1 MAKFGKREK
10 IILGIMTIVI
20 LYAAFDYLAPKKASP
35 GLDTAQ
41 KKAELNTFVTDLTA
55 GIGKDTAKTLGP
67 LIFTRAEKEWT
78 RDPFLDGKAFKARAE
93 AKVPVKAAVLKS
105 EFVYTGY
112 LEIDRKRMAIINGEE
127 YGEGEALDVK
137 GFILKTVSPTRV
149 VIENRATRKL
159 LDVPLQ
165 E

>member
-1 MAKFGKREK
+1 
-10 IILGIMTIVI
+10 
-20 LYAAFDYLAPKKASP
+20 
-35 GLDTAQ
+35 
-41 KKAELNTFVTDLTA
+41 
-55 GIGKDTAKTLGP
+55 
-67 LIFTRAEKEWT
+67 
-78 RDPFLDGKAFKARAE
+78 
-93 AKVPVKAAVLKS
+93 
-105 EFVYTGY
+105 
-112 LEIDRKRMAIINGEE
+112 MAIINGEE